1 VVVLNL
7 KAFQSLERL
16 FFELE
21 IMMAK
26 AGESIEHLLGVMRK
40 LRAPDGCPWDLK
52 QTHESLKSDLIEEAY
67 EVVDAIESGDASE
80 LEEELGDLLLQVVFH
95 AQISSEA
102 GEFEF
107 DQVANGISEKLI
119 RRHPHVF
126 GEVEVADADEVLQN
140 WDAIKKTEKQGE
152 GEAPKSIV
160 SGIPKHLPALQKAH
174 QVQKRAARAG
184 FDWDHIDDV
193 FAKLHEEID
202 EVKEAI
208 SRNHEDDIRNELGDL
223 LFSVVN
229 VSRYLGHNPE
239 ELLNQNIKKF
249 IARFQFVEDQV
260 HASGKEFKEF
270 SLAELDIFWDQ
281 AKLNNL

>member
-1 VVVLNL
+1 
-7 KAFQSLERL
+7 
-16 FFELE
+16 
-21 IMMAK
+21 MAK
-26 AGESIEHLLGVMRK
+26 AGEGMERLLAVMRK
-40 LRAPDGCPWDLK
+40 LRAPDGCPWDIK

-67 EVVDAIESGDASE
+67 EVIDAIESGDPSA

-95 AQISSEA
+95 AQISAEA
-102 GEFEF
+102 GEFDF
-107 DQVANGISEKLI
+107 DRVAEGISEKLI

-126 GEVEVADADEVLQN
+126 GEVEVSNADEVLQN

-160 SGIPKHLPALQKAH
+160 AGIPKHLPALQKAH
-174 QVQKRAARAG
+174 QIQKRAARAG
-184 FDWDHIDDV
+184 FDWDNIDDV

-208 SRNHEDDIRNELGDL
+208 GRKHEEDTRDELGDL

-229 VSRYLGHNPE
+229 VSRFLGHNPE

-249 IARFQFVEDQV
+249 VRRFQLVEDQV
-260 HASGKEFKEF
+260 HASGIEFK
-270 SLAELDIFWDQ
+270 D
-281 AKLNNL
+281 

>member
-1 VVVLNL
+1 MC
-7 KAFQSLERL
+7 KADEPMERL
-16 FFELE
+16 LE
-21 IMMAK
+21 
-26 AGESIEHLLGVMRK
+26 VMRR
-40 LRAPDGCPWDLK
+40 LRAPDGCPWDIK
-52 QTHESLKSDLIEEAY
+52 QTHETLKSDLIEEAY
-67 EVVDAIESGDASE
+67 EVIDAIESGDPSE

-107 DQVANGISEKLI
+107 DQVANGIADKLI

-126 GEVEVADADEVLQN
+126 GEVDVADANEVLQN
-140 WDAIKKTEKQGE
+140 WDAIKKSEKQDE

-160 SGIPKHLPALQKAH
+160 AGIPKHLPALQKAH

-184 FDWDHIDDV
+184 FDWDNIDDV

-208 SRNHEDDIRNELGDL
+208 KREHEDDIRDEIGDL

-239 ELLNQNIKKF
+239 ELLNHNIKKF
-249 IARFQFVEDQV
+249 VRRFQSVEDQV
-260 HASGKEFKEF
+260 HATGKAFKEF
-270 SLAELDIFWDQ
+270 SLGELDAFWDE
-281 AKLNNL
+281 AKRRET